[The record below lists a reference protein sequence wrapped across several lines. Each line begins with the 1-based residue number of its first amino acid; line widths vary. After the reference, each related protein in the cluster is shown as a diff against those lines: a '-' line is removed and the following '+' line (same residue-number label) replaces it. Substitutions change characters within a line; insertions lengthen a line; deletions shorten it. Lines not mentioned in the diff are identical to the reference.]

1 MSSAGI
7 AAANCALA
15 AIHAQKRREEEE
27 AEEAA
32 KKSKGGSERHNWYA
46 SYNERIA
53 SAGSMISG
61 IDKEIQNETDPHMIE
76 FLNMRKEYWERQA
89 KSSMRQRDQM
99 IKWENERWE
108 REREEM
114 ERFHRI
120 QAIVDPIVN
129 VVFWIL
135 GIGSL
140 FGICVFIYF
149 MFRPLWTHL

>member
-7 AAANCALA
+7 AAVNCALA
-15 AIHAQKRREEEE
+15 AIHAQKRREEED
-27 AEEAA
+27 A
-32 KKSKGGSERHNWYA
+32 KKSKGNSESHSWYN

-53 SAGSMISG
+53 QSGSMISD
-61 IDKEIQNETDPHMIE
+61 IDKEIKNETDPHMIE
-76 FLNMRKEYWERQA
+76 FLNMRKEYWVQQA

-108 REREEM
+108 RERKEM

-129 VVFWIL
+129 VVFWIM

-140 FGICVFIYF
+140 FGIGVFIYF
-149 MFRPLWTHL
+149 MLRSL

>member
-27 AEEAA
+27 EAA
-32 KKSKGGSERHNWYA
+32 KKSKGKPERHNWYA

-53 SAGSMISG
+53 QAGSMISG

-76 FLNMRKEYWERQA
+76 FLKMRKEYWERQA

-108 REREEM
+108 RERKEM

-129 VVFWIL
+129 VGFWIL

-140 FGICVFIYF
+140 FGIGVFIYF
-149 MFRPLWTHL
+149 MLRPLWTHL

>member
-27 AEEAA
+27 EAA
-32 KKSKGGSERHNWYA
+32 KKSNGNPERHNWYA

-53 SAGSMISG
+53 QAGSMISD
-61 IDKEIQNETDPHMIE
+61 IDNEIKNETDPHMIE

-108 REREEM
+108 LERKEM

-129 VVFWIL
+129 VGFWIL

-140 FGICVFIYF
+140 FGIGVFIYF
-149 MFRPLWTHL
+149 MLRPLWTHL

>member
-7 AAANCALA
+7 AAANCMLA
-15 AIHAQKRREEEE
+15 AIHAQKRREEED
-27 AEEAA
+27 A
-32 KKSKGGSERHNWYA
+32 KKSKGNPEPHSWYN

-53 SAGSMISG
+53 QAGSMISD
-61 IDKEIQNETDPHMIE
+61 IDKEIKNETDPHMIE
-76 FLNMRKEYWERQA
+76 FLNMRKRYWEQQA

-99 IKWENERWE
+99 IQWENERWE
-108 REREEM
+108 RERKEM

-129 VVFWIL
+129 VVFWIM

-140 FGICVFIYF
+140 FGIGVFIYF
-149 MFRPLWTHL
+149 MLRSL

>member
-7 AAANCALA
+7 AAVNCALA

-27 AEEAA
+27 DAA
-32 KKSKGGSERHNWYA
+32 KKSKGNTEPHNWYA
-46 SYNERIA
+46 SYNENIA
-53 SAGSMISG
+53 RAGSMISD
-61 IDKEIQNETDPHMIE
+61 INKEIKNETDPHMIE
-76 FLNMRKEYWERQA
+76 FLNMRKEYWERRA

-108 REREEM
+108 RERKEM

-140 FGICVFIYF
+140 FGIGIFIYY
-149 MFRPLWTHL
+149 MLRSLWMK

>member
-7 AAANCALA
+7 AAANSMIAVVGA
-15 AIHAQKRREEEE
+15 ATRREEDD
-27 AEEAA
+27 A
-32 KKSKGGSERHNWYA
+32 KNSKGNPEPNNWYN
-46 SYNERIA
+46 SYNENIA
-53 SAGSMISG
+53 HAASMISD
-61 IDKEIQNETDPHMIE
+61 INQEIKNETDPHMIE
-76 FLNMRKEYWERQA
+76 FLNKRKEYWERRA
-89 KSSMRQRDQM
+89 KSSMCQRDQM

-108 REREEM
+108 RERKEM

-129 VVFWIL
+129 GAFWIM

-149 MFRPLWTHL
+149 MLRPLWMK

>member
-7 AAANCALA
+7 AAANCMLA
-15 AIHAQKRREEEE
+15 AIHAQKRREEED
-27 AEEAA
+27 A
-32 KKSKGGSERHNWYA
+32 KKSKGKPEPHSWYN

-53 SAGSMISG
+53 QAGSMISG
-61 IDKEIQNETDPHMIE
+61 IDKEIKNETDPHMIE
-76 FLNMRKEYWERQA
+76 FLNMRKNYWERHA

-99 IKWENERWE
+99 IQWENERWE
-108 REREEM
+108 RERKEM

-129 VVFWIL
+129 VVFWIM

-140 FGICVFIYF
+140 FGIGVFIYF
-149 MFRPLWTHL
+149 MLRSL

>member
-15 AIHAQKRREEEE
+15 VIHAQKRREEED
-27 AEEAA
+27 ATKA
-32 KKSKGGSERHNWYA
+32 KGNPEPHNWYA
-46 SYNERIA
+46 SYNENIA
-53 SAGSMISG
+53 RAGSMISG
-61 IDKEIQNETDPHMIE
+61 INKEIQNETDPHMIE
-76 FLNMRKEYWERQA
+76 FLNMRKEYWESRA

-108 REREEM
+108 RERKEM

-140 FGICVFIYF
+140 FGICIFIYF
-149 MFRPLWTHL
+149 MLR

>member
-7 AAANCALA
+7 AAANCMLA
-15 AIHAQKRREEEE
+15 AINAQKRREEED
-27 AEEAA
+27 A
-32 KKSKGGSERHNWYA
+32 KKSKGNPEPHSWYN
-46 SYNERIA
+46 SYNERIGQ
-53 SAGSMISG
+53 AGSMISD
-61 IDKEIQNETDPHMIE
+61 IDKEIKNETDPHMIA

-99 IKWENERWE
+99 IQWENERWE
-108 REREEM
+108 RERKEM

-129 VVFWIL
+129 VVFWIM

-149 MFRPLWTHL
+149 MLRSL